1 MKRSCK
7 VFILLPI
14 VPLLIA
20 GCVGVTPYQEA
31 DSKGYGVKTYKMSD
45 NRYRVVVTA
54 TPQTD
59 IGTAEGYFWRRAQDI
74 CGCPGAVHGDLL
86 HVDRIESCL
95 SVSKTKRIEGHPE
108 KVTEKVTTTRVP
120 TQVPTQRGGAVSSSY
135 QETKV
140 DKEEDTEVSG
150 EVECLKESK

>member
-1 MKRSCK
+1 MTRPCK

-20 GCVGVTPYQEA
+20 GCLGVTPYQEA

-74 CGCPGAVHGDLL
+74 CGCPGAVHGDLPL
-86 HVDRIESCL
+86 FDHIEGCL
-95 SVSKTKRIEGHPE
+95 RVSHTIRIEGHPE
-108 KVTEKVTTTRVP
+108 KVITTR
-120 TQVPTQRGGAVSSSY
+120 RGGAYPNASY
-135 QETKV
+135 EEKKV
-140 DKEEDTEVSG
+140 IQEEDTEVSG